1 MTELAQ
7 VNEDKMQSEEK
18 GLYYI
23 WNFHFYIN
31 PMVITKQ
38 KSRPEACNIEET
50 EKIIENHQTKTIDR
64 NRRGEKHVRYTATR
78 KQKVK

>member
-1 MTELAQ
+1 
-7 VNEDKMQSEEK
+7 
-18 GLYYI
+18 
-23 WNFHFYIN
+23 
-31 PMVITKQ
+31 MVITKQ

-64 NRRGEKHVRYTATR
+64 NRRGEKHGRYTATR